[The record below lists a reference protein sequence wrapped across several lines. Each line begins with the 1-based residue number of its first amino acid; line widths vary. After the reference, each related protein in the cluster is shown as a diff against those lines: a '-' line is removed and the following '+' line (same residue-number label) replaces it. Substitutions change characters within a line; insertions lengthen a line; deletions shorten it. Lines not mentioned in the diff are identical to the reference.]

1 MSAAEIIEQIRKLPA
16 AEQEQVRAFLES
28 QRTVEAPVRYV
39 NDQEFDKS
47 ADKVLREHAELFRR
61 LAQ

>member
-1 MSAAEIIEQIRKLPA
+1 MSTAEIIEQIRKLPA

-28 QRTVEAPVRYV
+28 QRKAEAPASYV
-39 NDQEFDKS
+39 SDSEFDKS
-47 ADKVLREHAELFRR
+47 ADKILGDHAELFRR

>member
-28 QRTVEAPVRYV
+28 QRKVETPAAYV
-39 NDQEFDKS
+39 NDEEFDKS
-47 ADKVLREHAELFRR
+47 AEKVLREHADLLRR